1 MKLLSNPL
9 LLSVLASSFLSLF
22 AQADCSCGDVCS
34 YYNNPAHQGFCWQI
48 SHVCSN
54 TPPMFCP
61 HVGYDKYGN
70 AFCYDPLET
79 CAGWCSCNLFGCNC
93 GACGDCD
100 NARNRLRGRSLP
112 EAQPNQQQEASSSS
126 SSLCT
131 DYHYYMNLT
140 LADKFDHLESR
151 ICQNSRNGNRAKHD
165 IVNQV
170 ESAAD
175 ADRDGILSCEEF
187 NDSHANLLEASNLC
201 EERAL

>member
-1 MKLLSNPL
+1 MKRLSSTFL
-9 LLSVLASSFLSLF
+9 IYVLTSSFLSVF
-22 AQADCSCGDVCS
+22 AQATCSCGDICL
-34 YYNNPAHQGFCWQI
+34 YYNNPAHQGFCWRT
-48 SHVCSN
+48 SHDCTS
-54 TPPMFCP
+54 TPPMFCI
-61 HVGYDKYGN
+61 GYAYCVDT
-70 AFCYDPLET
+70 PEP

-93 GACGDCD
+93 GACGDCSD
-100 NARNRLRGRSLP
+100 YTRNRLRGRGLP
-112 EAQPNQQQEASSSS
+112 ETQPQQQQDASSSS

-151 ICQNSRNGNRAKHD
+151 ICQSSRNGNRAKHD

-175 ADRDGILSCEEF
+175 ADRDGILTCEEF